1 MEVQKGGV
9 WPDLFKRNGS
19 LLGGQDPLKFQLP
32 SSLGPLDGTA
42 RKLEKAL
49 GAFTNSARPTFLI
62 PGGAGL
68 AQRSRHVCEP
78 ASRSPAP
85 ESSDLHAPCT
95 ATHLDAPCTAT
106 RGTRRAG
113 SGCHCDP
120 LAPALA
126 EGTGT
131 HLPKE

>member
-49 GAFTNSARPTFLI
+49 GAFANSA
-62 PGGAGL
+62 
-68 AQRSRHVCEP
+68 P
-78 ASRSPAP
+78 ANFPHPWGCRLGP
-85 ESSDLHAPCT
+85 EK
-95 ATHLDAPCTAT
+95 
-106 RGTRRAG
+106 RA
-113 SGCHCDP
+113 C
-120 LAPALA
+120 L
-126 EGTGT
+126 
-131 HLPKE
+131 